1 MPLAL
6 ANNLLKSEIR
16 LQGCKDARIQGYKNG
31 EDARRQGRTIART
44 YGCKFARTHA
54 RTHARMQEHK
64 DGKDGKDARMR
75 G

>member
-54 RTHARMQEHK
+54 RIQEHK
-64 DGKDGKDARMR
+64 DGKDARMH